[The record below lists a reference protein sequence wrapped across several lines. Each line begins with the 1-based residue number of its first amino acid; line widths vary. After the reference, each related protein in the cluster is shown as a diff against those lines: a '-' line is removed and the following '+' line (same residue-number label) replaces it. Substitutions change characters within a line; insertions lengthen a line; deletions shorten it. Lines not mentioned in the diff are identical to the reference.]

1 MLTSSPSAHGSTLTS
16 CPPAD
21 GSVPTSSP
29 PADGSALSASPPA
42 DGSALTSS
50 PPADGIRAGQQRSLF
65 PPEQLVSGKEDA
77 ANNYARGRY
86 SVGVGIID
94 LVLERI
100 RKLAS
105 GSPLPRQVPRCLGPA
120 SQGTGIF

>member
-1 MLTSSPSAHGSTLTS
+1 M
-16 CPPAD
+16 
-21 GSVPTSSP
+21 
-29 PADGSALSASPPA
+29 
-42 DGSALTSS
+42 S

-120 SQGTGIF
+120 SQGTGIFYHRHHGIQPLPLEPPADAQSREATVCWL